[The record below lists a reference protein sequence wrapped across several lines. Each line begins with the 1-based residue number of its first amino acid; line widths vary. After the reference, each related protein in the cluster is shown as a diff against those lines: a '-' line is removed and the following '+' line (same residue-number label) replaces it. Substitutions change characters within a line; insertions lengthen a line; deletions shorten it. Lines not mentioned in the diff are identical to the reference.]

1 MPLIFGALR
10 LARFNSQLVGYDK
23 EYFRGLPIPASAIII
38 CSFVLTYYQPGGG
51 LAGITPSLL
60 VPMIIIVSLLM
71 VSTVRYDTLPKIS
84 SRSFKLYPVR
94 FTLGIIGLTVIVAT
108 KGQAVFP
115 VFVAYVATG
124 PIRYLV
130 EFIRHALHPEAKDD
144 EKDTEITSV
153 DI

>member
-1 MPLIFGALR
+1 
-10 LARFNSQLVGYDK
+10 
-23 EYFRGLPIPASAIII
+23 
-38 CSFVLTYYQPGGG
+38 
-51 LAGITPSLL
+51 
-60 VPMIIIVSLLM
+60 
-71 VSTVRYDTLPKIS
+71 
-84 SRSFKLYPVR
+84 
-94 FTLGIIGLTVIVAT
+94 VIVAT